1 MEEGYY
7 NEHADIN
14 MAPEAHESGLSCGK
28 YNAYL
33 RLYQYDNSITIE
45 ECKEMS
51 MAQIRERLR
60 EYEGTLED
68 TGEGKDCGSGY
79 GAGEGSSSGQRG
91 HHHRGGSHE

>member
-1 MEEGYY
+1 MR
-7 NEHADIN
+7 
-14 MAPEAHESGLSCGK
+14 K

-60 EYEGTLED
+60 EYEETLED